1 MTIWLWIGF
10 LAFVLV
16 MLALDLGVFNREA
29 RVIHTR
35 EALRWTG
42 LCVLL
47 AGLFT
52 IFVYFAYQND
62 WLSVAKEAPKPK
74 QMLWGSRGATAA
86 MEFFTGYVIEMSLS
100 MDNIFVIALIF
111 SYFCVPRIY
120 QHRVLFWGI
129 LGALVMRGVMI
140 LAGTKLIEHF
150 HWIIYVFGAL
160 LIVTAIKMLLT
171 GEGKVEPDRN
181 PLVRIAR
188 YFYPVTPGF
197 EGEKFFTKLDGKRA
211 ITPLFLTLLIVESTD
226 VLFAIDSIPA
236 IFAITYDPFIVFTSN
251 VFAILCLRS
260 MYFALAG
267 MLEYFRYLKYS
278 LVVLLMYVGM
288 KMLVSDYLKNKYDFE
303 IHIVVS
309 LMIIIGVL
317 VTGILTS
324 LLHPPDHSSS
334 ENCENETAV

>member
-1 MTIWLWIGF
+1 MSIWLWIGF
-10 LAFVLV
+10 LAFVFI

-29 RVIHTR
+29 HVIHTR

-42 LCVLL
+42 LCVFL
-47 AGLFT
+47 ACLFT
-52 IFVYFAYQND
+52 VFVYYAYAND
-62 WLSVAKEAPKPK
+62 WLSIAREAPKPK
-74 QMLWGSRGATAA
+74 QLLWGSRGATAA
-86 MEFFTGYVIEMSLS
+86 MEFLTGYIIEMSLS

-129 LGALVMRGVMI
+129 LGALVMRGIMI

-160 LIVTAIKMLLT
+160 LIATAIKMLLT

-188 YFYPVTPGF
+188 YFYSVTPGF
-197 EGEKFFTKLDGKRA
+197 ECEKFFTKLDGKRA

-236 IFAITYDPFIVFTSN
+236 IFAITNDPFIVFTSN

-267 MLEYFRYLKYS
+267 MLEFFRYLKYS
-278 LVVLLMYVGM
+278 LVALLLYVGM
-288 KMLVSDYLKNKYDFE
+288 KMLVSDYLKAQYNFE
-303 IHIVVS
+303 IPILVS

-317 VTGILTS
+317 ITGILSS
-324 LLHPPDHSSS
+324 LLHPPDHDS
-334 ENCENETAV
+334 NQDR

>member
-10 LAFVLV
+10 LAFVFV
-16 MLALDLGVFNREA
+16 MLTLDLGVLNREA
-29 RVIHTR
+29 RVISTR

-42 LCVLL
+42 LCVFL

-52 IFVYFAYQND
+52 VFVYYAYEGD
-62 WLSVAKEAPKPK
+62 WLSIAHFAPTPHEL
-74 QMLWGSRGATAA
+74 LWNSRGATAA

-111 SYFCVPRIY
+111 AYFGVPRIY

-129 LGALVMRGVMI
+129 LGALIMRGVMI
-140 LAGTKLIEHF
+140 LAGTRLIAQF
-150 HWIIYVFGAL
+150 HWIIYVFGGL
-160 LIVTAIKMLLT
+160 LIVTAIKMMVA

-188 YFYPVTPGF
+188 YFYPVTPEF
-197 EGEKFFTKLDGKRA
+197 EAEKFFTRIGGKRA
-211 ITPLFLTLLIVESTD
+211 ITPLFLALLIVESTD
-226 VLFAIDSIPA
+226 ALFAIDSIPA
-236 IFAITYDPFIVFTSN
+236 IFAITHDPFIVFTSN

-278 LVVLLMYVGM
+278 LVVLLMYVGV
-288 KMLVSDYLKNKYDFE
+288 KMLISDYLKAQHGLD
-303 IHIVVS
+303 IPIWLSLLIICGVLAMGILAS
-309 LMIIIGVL
+309 LM
-317 VTGILTS
+317 
-324 LLHPPDHSSS
+324 HPPK
-334 ENCENETAV
+334 EK